1 MLKSKVFFQ
10 KCSFICLLMTF
21 MALICP
27 VRGEDGAGVTPVQ
40 EQKQEQ
46 KMNKIK
52 TLMARMDA
60 EDLTEQKKIEMIPE
74 ILELAKELAN
84 DAQLNGNI
92 ALSTEVL
99 DIVNNVTEI
108 LSGILQTSSADVK
121 VVGAVADV
129 SKTSAQITQTV
140 ADTAGAAGS
149 TELAGQVLNTV
160 NKITDNLSGLIRAP
174 AADANIITAVADVS
188 KTSAQIAQTVVADTA
203 GAAGI
208 SPELAGQAL
217 NTVDKIADN
226 LSAIMQ
232 VSAADADAVSAVADV
247 SKTAAQITQTVADA
261 AKDADNQEL
270 AQQAVTVAGELKDV
284 THQVAVAAQQITA
297 TSTDENT
304 VSTAEII
311 IQEVQDTENLLQ
323 SAVDVSVQAGASP
336 PPAPSAG
343 TPQAVT
349 ADPVQILDVQ
359 MDEPISDN
367 KAASPN

>member
-1 MLKSKVFFQ
+1 
-10 KCSFICLLMTF
+10 
-21 MALICP
+21 
-27 VRGEDGAGVTPVQ
+27 
-40 EQKQEQ
+40 
-46 KMNKIK
+46 MNKIK

-270 AQQAVTVAGELKDV
+270 AQQAVTVAGELKAV